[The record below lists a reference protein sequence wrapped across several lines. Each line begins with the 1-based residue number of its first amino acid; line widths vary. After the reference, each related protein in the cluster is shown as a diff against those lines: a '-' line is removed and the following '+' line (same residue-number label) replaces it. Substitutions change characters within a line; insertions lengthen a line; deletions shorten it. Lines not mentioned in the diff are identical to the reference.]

1 MLAVLLLP
9 FALQAQNTQTFDFE
23 DNAIPADWTND
34 ATHPW
39 VVTSTSEGSGHNGT
53 YCIMSSNAGVA
64 SSTSTISATFTFVGD
79 GSITFLAG
87 IYGEGTSTIWDKC
100 IFKIDGEQQFSYGAL
115 ATWATYSFDVEAG
128 IHTFEWTYSKD
139 GSVNPTGDAFYLD
152 DIVVD
157 LGIASSCPKPL
168 AIALGTITENSID
181 ITWTPGGSETA
192 WNVYLYDET
201 GDLLPG
207 YPDNASTAEYSF
219 TGLTANTPYTI
230 GVKANCGD
238 ELSAERT
245 ISARTACDA
254 VSTFPW
260 TEDFESY
267 PASSSGVTFN
277 APCWINEHIS
287 GSGTYFFEVYSS
299 TTDMGG
305 NPTQMLRLHDMTS
318 GTMTKLVLPLMD
330 LPAEN
335 YAFTLSVYRN
345 VSTANYGEGIR
356 VYASTNG
363 EIDGASELAFISRSY
378 TTSDGNNIPA
388 ETESGWYTYTLPIGI
403 SGSCYIILRG
413 ESLYGSATYMDNFIV
428 DEGPTCIPVTALTVD
443 STTSN
448 SITLSWTDDIN
459 SGATYTIY
467 DMSDSTILASG
478 ISELTYT
485 IENLNASSSYSFG
498 VAADCGSDDLSDIR
512 IANCRTECD
521 ILASLPWT
529 ENFESVPSGS
539 YQMPY
544 CWARYTSAFTTSVTY
559 PYSYYSS
566 SSYAHSGTRVLYF
579 YGATGSTYPDTMMAI
594 TPALDVNLYPMD
606 GNRVTFWGRTSSATI
621 DKIVYVGTMTNPAD
635 PATFTFVDS
644 VVVSGDILTLYSALL
659 TTAHATDP
667 YVAFLVKKGSG
678 SLYIDDVTL
687 DEIPSCFEVSDVTV
701 SNITANSITLNW
713 VDAQNSGATYSIY
726 MGNNLVGTS
735 SDTTYTVT
743 DLQANTEYTFGVEAN
758 CDNGNG
764 NIMTISARTAC
775 DAYEL
780 PFTENFDAS
789 LANDPCWG
797 GASILASD
805 VFGGTPLT
813 QGSITG
819 WSYQSTDNNGIPA
832 GHYRVNIYGANCKY
846 WLITPLIDLS
856 AVSSPLLSFDAAFT
870 KYSGIALADGDISDD
885 KFMVI
890 ISTDG
895 GQTWDSTNA
904 ISFNLSSLNS
914 LTYITQ
920 YVDLSN
926 YAGDAVKI
934 AFYGESTVSGGD
946 NNLHIDNI
954 LIEESTGTICLPV
967 SMLAANNVTASEASL
982 SWTGNA
988 DSYNVYTIAD
998 GDTTFL
1004 QNVTEASLDITGL
1017 NAMTSYTYGVC
1028 AVCSNDES
1036 PMATVTFSTACTALT
1051 LPYTET
1057 FETTSGTLNCW
1068 SVEGAGNWTFGTGD
1082 YSAATGAFQGS
1093 QNAKITHTVT
1103 GNVTKLISPALDDV
1117 QNGMTLD
1124 FAYVLRSWSGDIDE
1138 LRVYVRSAA
1147 DSDWQMYGEYT
1158 NATEAWTTQS
1168 LIIPGTVYQV
1178 AFEHTDNY
1186 GYGIG
1191 LDSVVFAPVT
1201 GDFCFPVADLSVDTI
1216 TGNSATISWTGTAAS
1231 YDVYIGSS
1239 FVANV
1244 TSTSYT
1250 FTGLTPST
1258 NYTFGVQAICSAT
1271 DSAAMVT
1278 VAAATECGTIDAYP
1292 YVQDFTT
1299 APSCWM
1305 ILDADGDGQN
1315 WILYQGTIQSASYN
1329 SGALTPD
1336 NWLISPQFA
1345 IPAAGNY
1352 EVTWTA
1358 TAQDQSWPA
1367 EHYGVFVSTTGY
1379 SDTANFT
1386 MLQEWTLGPGIF
1398 NPVVDLSN
1406 YAGQNIYIALRHFN
1420 CTDQFRLSIDEFIVR
1435 EQAGAN
1441 QVTINAGPNNPAYGT
1456 VSGTGIY
1463 NIGDNVTL
1471 TATANTGHVF
1481 SKWVDESNTILST
1494 DNPYTFV
1501 AATDLNLTAIFLDNT
1516 GATYTITVQVNDSTM
1531 GTAVGGGTYTAGEQ
1545 ITLTATPNPGYNFVN
1560 WTQVSGFG
1568 TNVVGTDPDLI
1579 ITVTSD
1585 KTFVANFEA
1594 GSTPGGDTLTINL
1607 SINYP
1612 ALGTIT
1618 PAPGT
1623 YHVAFNDT
1631 LMLTATPNPGV
1642 DFNGWGMFYNGQ
1654 GLGVVPAGINP
1665 FPLVVNANMLSL
1677 GELDVVAM
1685 FSDSTTAP
1693 DSMTVIVNT
1702 ADAIMG
1708 TTIPAPGIYKY
1719 AVGDT
1724 VSLTAA
1730 PNDGY
1735 SFLYWIETVSVSG
1748 MTLSDTITSLTGTL
1762 VVPQMYAGM
1771 TLSVTA
1777 YFQEI
1782 VPCETPTNLHASA
1795 FDAHSITIGWN
1806 TNGNATSWNVRYR
1819 VGDGEWS
1826 SANATTNT
1834 YVMNG
1839 LQAST
1844 VYEIEVQADCGNG
1857 NLSDWSEPIHISTA
1871 FDGIESW
1878 LQNSVSLYPNPARE
1892 YVDIRVNG
1900 DVNVKNMEVYDVYG
1914 KLINTVNVIDNPTR
1928 INVSNLANGMYFV
1941 RVTTEMGM
1949 VTKTFIKK

>member
-1 MLAVLLLP
+1 MKKLLL
-9 FALQAQNTQTFDFE
+9 LLLTVMMGISSLTLSAQNTLTVADGTTTNSYVPVYGLYVDDYLRCQTIYPAYMLDAAATTYGMIGG
-23 DNAIPADWTND
+23 DITGVTYYLSSPAAASWGNAVFVVTVKEVTAATLSAFVDMTD
-34 ATHPW
+34 ATT
-39 VVTSTSEGSGHNGT
+39 VYTGSLDGTQSTMDITFTTPYTYQGGNLLVEIYSTATGT
-53 YCIMSSNAGVA
+53 YKSCSFHGVNSNGSSWQGYN
-64 SSTSTISATFTFVGD
+64 SSAWTSVTGSVQNFIPKTTFTF
-79 GSITFLAG
+79 T
-87 IYGEGTSTIWDKC
+87 
-100 IFKIDGEQQFSYGAL
+100 
-115 ATWATYSFDVEAG
+115 
-128 IHTFEWTYSKD
+128 
-139 GSVNPTGDAFYLD
+139 
-152 DIVVD
+152 
-157 LGIASSCPKPL
+157 
-168 AIALGTITENSID
+168 
-181 ITWTPGGSETA
+181 GGSE
-192 WNVYLYDET
+192 
-201 GDLLPG
+201 
-207 YPDNASTAEYSF
+207 
-219 TGLTANTPYTI
+219 LT
-230 GVKANCGD
+230 C
-238 ELSAERT
+238 R
-245 ISARTACDA
+245 
-254 VSTFPW
+254 
-260 TEDFESY
+260 
-267 PASSSGVTFN
+267 
-277 APCWINEHIS
+277 
-287 GSGTYFFEVYSS
+287 
-299 TTDMGG
+299 
-305 NPTQMLRLHDMTS
+305 
-318 GTMTKLVLPLMD
+318 
-330 LPAEN
+330 
-335 YAFTLSVYRN
+335 
-345 VSTANYGEGIR
+345 
-356 VYASTNG
+356 
-363 EIDGASELAFISRSY
+363 
-378 TTSDGNNIPA
+378 
-388 ETESGWYTYTLPIGI
+388 
-403 SGSCYIILRG
+403 
-413 ESLYGSATYMDNFIV
+413 
-428 DEGPTCIPVTALTVD
+428 PVQNLTVD
-443 STTSN
+443 EAQTTS
-448 SITLSWTDDIN
+448 SSMTLNWVDTLN
-459 SGATYTIY
+459 SGATYSVYNMADNTLIQ
-467 DMSDSTILASG
+467 DG
-478 ISELTYT
+478 ITETTYT
-485 IENLNASSSYSFG
+485 VIGLDANTEYLFG
-498 VAADCGSDDLSDIR
+498 VETNCSASDASVKMTAGGHTGCAAISV
-512 IANCRTECD
+512 
-521 ILASLPWT
+521 LPYT
-529 ENFESVPSGS
+529 DGFENIPSGS

-544 CWARYTSAFTTSVTY
+544 CWNRYVSAYTSSATY
-559 PYSYYSS
+559 PYSY
-566 SSYAHSGTRVLYF
+566 SGSANTGSRSLYF
-579 YGATGSTYPDTMMAI
+579 YGTTGSSYSDTMIAVM
-594 TPALDVNLYPMD
+594 PQLDVNVYPM
-606 GNRVTFWGRTSSATI
+606 NSTRVTFWAKMGSTTYNKNI
-621 DKIVYVGTMTNPAD
+621 YVGTMTNPAD
-635 PATFTFVDS
+635 PTTFFLVDS
-644 VVVSGDILTLYSALL
+644 VLVSGSNYTLYSVPM
-659 TTAHATDP
+659 TNATDS
-667 YVAFLVKKGSG
+667 YVAFVVYKGNG
-678 SLYIDDVTL
+678 TIYIDDVTL
-687 DEIPSCFEVSDVTV
+687 EELPSCFEVTDLSVSGVT
-701 SNITANSITLNW
+701 SNSVTLQWN
-713 VDAQNSGATYSIY
+713 DAINTDASYSIY
-726 MGNNLVGTS
+726 IVDSLVGSATG
-735 SDTTYTVT
+735 TTYTVT
-743 DLQANTEYTFGVEAN
+743 DLEPNTTYNFGVEAN
-758 CDNGNG
+758 CPNGDG
-764 NIMTISARTAC
+764 TIMTISATTSCAPE
-775 DAYEL
+775 EL
-780 PFTENFDAS
+780 PFSEDFSAS
-789 LANDPCWG
+789 LASNACWRGASNITADSALNG
-797 GASILASD
+797 GA
-805 VFGGTPLT
+805 LT
-813 QGSITG
+813 LIA
-819 WSYQSTDNNGIPA
+819 NNQWTYCSSESNGLPA
-832 GHYRVNIYGANCKY
+832 GHYRVNIYGSSCKR
-846 WLITPLIDLS
+846 WMITPEIDFS
-856 AVSSPLLSFDAAFT
+856 NVSSPLLTFDAAFT
-870 KYSGIALADGDISDD
+870 VYSSSSSAPASGFEDNASQ
-885 KFMVI
+885 KFMVLI
-890 ISTDG
+890 TTNN
-895 GQTWDSTNA
+895 GQTWTLLND
-904 ISFNLSSLNS
+904 INLASLASSSYL
-914 LTYITQ
+914 TQ
-920 YVDLSN
+920 YVDLSQF
-926 YAGDAVKI
+926 AGDTVRI
-934 AFYGESTVSGGD
+934 AFYGQSLVSGGD

-954 LIEESTGTICLPV
+954 LIEESTGTLCLPV

-988 DSYNVYTIAD
+988 DSYNVYMIAD
-998 GDTTFL
+998 GDTTFV

-1036 PMATVTFSTACTALT
+1036 PMTTVTFSTACTALT

-1082 YSAATGAFQGS
+1082 YSAETGAFEGS
-1093 QNAKITHTVT
+1093 QNAKITHVLT

-1158 NATEAWTTQS
+1158 DATGVWTTQS

-1186 GYGIG
+1186 GYGLG

-1201 GDFCFPVADLSVDTI
+1201 GDFCFPVANLSVDTI

-1244 TSTSYT
+1244 TATSYT
-1250 FTGLTPST
+1250 FTGLTPSS

-1271 DSAAMVT
+1271 DSADMVT
-1278 VAAATECGTIDAYP
+1278 VNAATDCGTIDAYP

-1305 ILDADGDGQN
+1305 ALDADGDGQN

-1398 NPVVDLSN
+1398 NPVVDLSS

-1481 SKWVDESNTILST
+1481 SKWVDESNTTLST

-1501 AATDLNLTAIFLDNT
+1501 AATNLNLTAIFLDNT

-1612 ALGTIT
+1612 ALGTTT

-1623 YHVAFNDT
+1623 YYVAFNDT

-1665 FPLVVNANMLSL
+1665 YPLVVNANMLSL

-1693 DSMTVIVNT
+1693 DSMTVVVNT
-1702 ADAIMG
+1702 ADATMG

-1724 VSLTAA
+1724 VSVTAA

-1748 MTLSDTITSLTGTL
+1748 MTLSDTITSITGTL

-1795 FDAHSITIGWN
+1795 FDAHSITLGWN
-1806 TNGNATSWNVRYR
+1806 TNGNATSWNIRYR
-1819 VGDGEWS
+1819 VDNGEWS

>member
-1 MLAVLLLP
+1 MKKLLL
-9 FALQAQNTQTFDFE
+9 LLLTVMMGISSLTLSAQNTLTVADGTTTNSYVPVYGLYVDDYLRCQT
-23 DNAIPADWTND
+23 IYPAYMLDAAATTYGMIGGDITGVTYYLSSPAAASWGDAVFVVTVKEVTAATLSAFVDMTD
-34 ATHPW
+34 ATT
-39 VVTSTSEGSGHNGT
+39 VYTGSLDGTQSTMDITFTTPYTYQGGNLLVEIYSTATGT
-53 YCIMSSNAGVA
+53 YKSCSFHGVNSNGSSWQGYN
-64 SSTSTISATFTFVGD
+64 SSAWTSVTGSVQNFIPKTTFTF
-79 GSITFLAG
+79 T
-87 IYGEGTSTIWDKC
+87 
-100 IFKIDGEQQFSYGAL
+100 
-115 ATWATYSFDVEAG
+115 
-128 IHTFEWTYSKD
+128 
-139 GSVNPTGDAFYLD
+139 
-152 DIVVD
+152 
-157 LGIASSCPKPL
+157 
-168 AIALGTITENSID
+168 
-181 ITWTPGGSETA
+181 GGSE
-192 WNVYLYDET
+192 
-201 GDLLPG
+201 
-207 YPDNASTAEYSF
+207 
-219 TGLTANTPYTI
+219 
-230 GVKANCGD
+230 
-238 ELSAERT
+238 
-245 ISARTACDA
+245 ISCR
-254 VSTFPW
+254 
-260 TEDFESY
+260 
-267 PASSSGVTFN
+267 
-277 APCWINEHIS
+277 
-287 GSGTYFFEVYSS
+287 
-299 TTDMGG
+299 
-305 NPTQMLRLHDMTS
+305 
-318 GTMTKLVLPLMD
+318 
-330 LPAEN
+330 
-335 YAFTLSVYRN
+335 
-345 VSTANYGEGIR
+345 
-356 VYASTNG
+356 
-363 EIDGASELAFISRSY
+363 
-378 TTSDGNNIPA
+378 
-388 ETESGWYTYTLPIGI
+388 
-403 SGSCYIILRG
+403 
-413 ESLYGSATYMDNFIV
+413 
-428 DEGPTCIPVTALTVD
+428 PVQNLTVD
-443 STTSN
+443 EAQTTS
-448 SITLSWTDDIN
+448 SSMTLNWVDTLN
-459 SGATYTIY
+459 SGATYSVYNMADNTLIQ
-467 DMSDSTILASG
+467 DG
-478 ISELTYT
+478 ITETTYT
-485 IENLNASSSYSFG
+485 VIGLDANTEYLFG
-498 VAADCGSDDLSDIR
+498 VE
-512 IANCRTECD
+512 ANCS
-521 ILASLPWT
+521 ASDASVKMTAGGHTGCAAISVLPYT
-529 ENFESVPSGS
+529 DGFENVPSGS

-544 CWARYTSAFTTSVTY
+544 CWNRYVSAYTSSATY
-559 PYSYYSS
+559 PYSY
-566 SSYAHSGTRVLYF
+566 SGSANTGSRSLYF
-579 YGATGSTYPDTMMAI
+579 YGTTGSSYSDTMIAVM
-594 TPALDVNLYPMD
+594 PQLDVNVYPM
-606 GNRVTFWGRTSSATI
+606 NSTRVTFWAKMGSTTYNKNI
-621 DKIVYVGTMTNPAD
+621 YVGTMANPDD
-635 PATFTFVDS
+635 PTTFFLVDS
-644 VVVSGDILTLYSALL
+644 VLVSGSNYTLYSVPM
-659 TTAHATDP
+659 TNATDS
-667 YVAFLVKKGSG
+667 YVAFVVYKGNG
-678 SLYIDDVTL
+678 TIYIDDVTL
-687 DEIPSCFEVSDVTV
+687 EELPSCFEVTDLSVSGVT
-701 SNITANSITLNW
+701 SNSVTLQWN
-713 VDAQNSGATYSIY
+713 DAINTDASYSIY
-726 MGNNLVGTS
+726 IVDSLVGSATG
-735 SDTTYTVT
+735 TTYTVT
-743 DLQANTEYTFGVEAN
+743 DLEPNTTYNFGVEAN
-758 CDNGNG
+758 CPNGDG
-764 NIMTISARTAC
+764 TIMTISATTSCAPE
-775 DAYEL
+775 EL
-780 PFTENFDAS
+780 PFSEDFSAS
-789 LANDPCWG
+789 LANNACWRGASNITADSALNG
-797 GASILASD
+797 GA
-805 VFGGTPLT
+805 LT
-813 QGSITG
+813 LIA
-819 WSYQSTDNNGIPA
+819 NNQWTYCSSESNGLPA
-832 GHYRVNIYGANCKY
+832 GHYRVNIYGSSCKK
-846 WLITPLIDLS
+846 WMITPEIDFS
-856 AVSSPLLSFDAAFT
+856 NVSSPLLTFDAAFT
-870 KYSGIALADGDISDD
+870 VYSSSSSAPASGFEDNASQ
-885 KFMVI
+885 KFMVLI
-890 ISTDG
+890 TTNN
-895 GQTWDSTNA
+895 GQTWTLLND
-904 ISFNLSSLNS
+904 INLASLASSSYL
-914 LTYITQ
+914 TQ
-920 YVDLSN
+920 YVDLSEF
-926 YAGDAVKI
+926 AGDTVRI
-934 AFYGESTVSGGD
+934 AFYGQSLVSGGD

-998 GDTTFL
+998 GDTTFV

-1036 PMATVTFSTACTALT
+1036 PMTTVTFSTACTALT

-1082 YSAATGAFQGS
+1082 YSAETGAFEGS
-1093 QNAKITHTVT
+1093 QNAKITHVVT

-1138 LRVYVRSAA
+1138 LRIYARSAA

-1158 NATEAWTTQS
+1158 DATGVWTTQS

-1186 GYGIG
+1186 GYGLG

-1201 GDFCFPVADLSVDTI
+1201 GDFCFPVANLSVDTI

-1244 TSTSYT
+1244 TATSYT
-1250 FTGLTPST
+1250 FTGLTPSS

-1271 DSAAMVT
+1271 DSADMVT

-1299 APSCWM
+1299 APTCWM

-1481 SKWVDESNTILST
+1481 SKWVDESNTTLST

-1677 GELDVVAM
+1677 GELDIVAM

-1702 ADAIMG
+1702 ADATMG

-1724 VSLTAA
+1724 VSVTAA

-1795 FDAHSITIGWN
+1795 FDAHSITLGWN
-1806 TNGNATSWNVRYR
+1806 TNGNATSWNIRYR
-1819 VGDGEWS
+1819 VDNGEWS

-1857 NLSDWSEPIHISTA
+1857 NLSDWSEPIHISTTV
-1871 FDGIESW
+1871 GIESW